1 MGTTLVYQQ
10 VAGLDMEGC
19 GMNII
24 EIARQAGMRD
34 DGHRF
39 EFSELKYL
47 EQFAKL
53 VVANIDPKSFMTW
66 HEGFEAGVA
75 QEREECAKVCDEVY
89 ESRGDADECA
99 TEIRGRSKA

>member
-1 MGTTLVYQQ
+1 
-10 VAGLDMEGC
+10 
-19 GMNII
+19 MNIK
-24 EIARQAGMRD
+24 ELAEQAGWDAHHVEFDTRIE
-34 DGHRF
+34 RF
-39 EFSELKYL
+39 AE
-47 EQFAKL
+47 L

-99 TEIRGRSKA
+99 TEIRGRSKL